1 MVKCKGDTFYGSHC
15 IIVERHTFSP
25 VLAQCRAFAEV
36 ASSGSVQQEIGV
48 GTGRTRTQGDLGTC
62 LSRAVGTAPRASDV
76 EKTVGGALDR
86 GHPCRVR
93 LQVGRKEKWYDILEK
108 ITPCW
113 DAGACIRSGKADAT
127 CTADKGWRRASKLNT
142 AVCQI

>member
-1 MVKCKGDTFYGSHC
+1 M
-15 IIVERHTFSP
+15 
-25 VLAQCRAFAEV
+25 
-36 ASSGSVQQEIGV
+36 
-48 GTGRTRTQGDLGTC
+48 GTGRTQTQGDLGTC

-108 ITPCW
+108 ITRVGMLELAS
-113 DAGACIRSGKADAT
+113 DLERQMLLVQQT
-127 CTADKGWRRASKLNT
+127 KGGGGQAS
-142 AVCQI
+142 